1 MHPFL
6 ATAVV
11 LRNTFRPRLCFKIHI
26 EQLSSFTQLPW
37 FKCAHIKCM
46 QENLIVYE
54 TNLVSCSV
62 MASKHH
68 SAERFVYLWS
78 ILVLHH

>member
-1 MHPFL
+1 
-6 ATAVV
+6 
-11 LRNTFRPRLCFKIHI
+11 
-26 EQLSSFTQLPW
+26 
-37 FKCAHIKCM
+37 M